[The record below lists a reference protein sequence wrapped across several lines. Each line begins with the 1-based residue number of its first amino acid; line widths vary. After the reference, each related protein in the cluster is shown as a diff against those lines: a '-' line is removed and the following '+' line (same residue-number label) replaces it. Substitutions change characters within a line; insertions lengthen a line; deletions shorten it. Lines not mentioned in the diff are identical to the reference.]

1 MASKRKTRKRPYAM
15 SRQRRNFILA
25 SIVLLLA
32 LVAVLDRAVHT
43 ARRETAPAAAN
54 LSNPVDLEKY
64 HGRTFNVVK
73 VVDGDTI
80 DINIPDANYPH
91 TRIRLWGVDTPETEK
106 SPGGEM
112 YFGNEA
118 SEFTRQLTLGKTV
131 TVYLDHDNNT
141 RGKYGRLLA
150 YVQLPDGQYLNEL
163 LLTEGYAYADLRFDH
178 SFYNK
183 YKQLE
188 SGARSL
194 KKGLWKQV
202 TREQLPLWLQ
212 REKPELLNK

>member
-1 MASKRKTRKRPYAM
+1 MAAKRKKRAYAM
-15 SRQRRNFILA
+15 SRRSRDFLLA
-25 SIVLLLA
+25 SVISLLA
-32 LVAVLDRAVHT
+32 LVSILDRTFRT
-43 ARRETAPAAAN
+43 ARQRTEPAATN
-54 LSNPVDLEKY
+54 RSNPADISKY
-64 HGRTFNVVK
+64 NGNNFLVVK

-80 DINIPDANYPH
+80 DINIPDANHPH

-112 YFGNEA
+112 YFGKEA
-118 SEFTRQLTLGKTV
+118 SEFTKDLVLGKTV
-131 TVYLDHDNNT
+131 TIYLDPGNNT

-150 YVQLPDGQYLNEL
+150 YVQLPSGQYLNEL
-163 LLTEGYAYADLRFDH
+163 LLTEGYAYADSRFDH

-188 SGARSL
+188 SSARSL
-194 KKGLWKQV
+194 KKGLWQNV

-212 REKPELLNK
+212 REKPDLLNK